1 MTTSRFLAT
10 VLGVLLVIS
19 LGIWVL
25 GAPSEGEKKL
35 IWVSDNN
42 PARVA
47 QIEGFNEVADGKDV
61 RLDYANAGIQKVVLQ
76 AVSGVGPDLFD
87 FSDEFLGSY
96 VEAGVLWDVTEAAAE
111 MGFSADSD
119 LWPAARNT
127 VVFQGRQYGYPC
139 NTSADILVYN
149 KNVFDHF
156 GVPYPTGL
164 MTWPEFF
171 ELAEKVNR
179 PTSDDPTRYP
189 PIYAITGLGYA
200 TFFASLRGE
209 FFHED
214 GSLNIRDNADLR
226 TAIEMFRDS
235 LFRHRITPTSFEAK
249 VMSGQGGWGSGN
261 LNQFGA
267 GRYAMAVTGHW
278 SLIAFGR
285 AHQLQI
291 EALEREGID
300 VASISDPLKRPI
312 RVGACLLP
320 RFPDREPC
328 YRVGSRVAGIS
339 RFSPD
344 REEALQFLQYLA
356 GPKYAKIL
364 NEGTDALPGNPRY
377 AALGVTEGPADLS
390 RVQLQETTEKAMT
403 MGYVPSSSP
412 YLLIGEATRSLREQM
427 SRLESDPS
435 LPIQTLLDAAERDL
449 ATVLRRNLERNPD
462 LKVKFEQQF
471 GEGAVERLR

>member
-1 MTTSRFLAT
+1 
-10 VLGVLLVIS
+10 
-19 LGIWVL
+19 
-25 GAPSEGEKKL
+25 
-35 IWVSDNN
+35 
-42 PARVA
+42 
-47 QIEGFNEVADGKDV
+47 
-61 RLDYANAGIQKVVLQ
+61 
-76 AVSGVGPDLFD
+76 
-87 FSDEFLGSY
+87 
-96 VEAGVLWDVTEAAAE
+96 
-111 MGFSADSD
+111 
-119 LWPAARNT
+119 
-127 VVFQGRQYGYPC
+127 
-139 NTSADILVYN
+139 
-149 KNVFDHF
+149 
-156 GVPYPTGL
+156 
-164 MTWPEFF
+164 
-171 ELAEKVNR
+171 
-179 PTSDDPTRYP
+179 
-189 PIYAITGLGYA
+189 
-200 TFFASLRGE
+200 
-209 FFHED
+209 
-214 GSLNIRDNADLR
+214 
-226 TAIEMFRDS
+226 
-235 LFRHRITPTSFEAK
+235 
-249 VMSGQGGWGSGN
+249 MSGQGGWGSGN